1 MHHSYESFD
10 RPAGPGSSGGT
21 RGGVLT
27 PLADRDFRLLWT
39 GATASLVGDGA
50 FLVALAWQVYAM
62 AGGPAGMSLVG
73 IAMTVPTIVFLLV
86 GGVASDRFERRW
98 LLVGADLLRALAL
111 ALLAGLAI
119 GGQIALWHVV
129 VLAAAYGT
137 GSAFHAPA
145 FDALVPEIL
154 AGERLTQANALDQ
167 LMRPLA
173 LRLAGPAVGGVV
185 VAVAGAGGVFLL
197 DCATFLMAAGTV
209 LLMAP
214 ADPHRALASG
224 GSPVADLH
232 GGDPSPAGV
241 TASFLADLREGW
253 RFVCGHVWLWATFAS
268 AAIAYLLFM
277 GPVEV
282 LLPWVVKDGM
292 GGSAFDLGLV
302 FAAGGLASMLCAVLL
317 GRFGLPR
324 RNITFMLVAWTL
336 ATLGVA
342 GYGAANAI
350 WQLMVASAVFNALET
365 AGTIVWATTKQRHV
379 PGPLLGRVSSLDWL
393 ISVGLLPLSFA
404 LTGPVSAAIG
414 PRATLV
420 GAGVLGAI
428 VTIGALYVPGMRALE
443 EREIRAERR
452 RRVVDERL
460 ATSGARAV
468 G

>member
-1 MHHSYESFD
+1 MHHSYESLD
-10 RPAGPGSSGGT
+10 RAGTGG
-21 RGGVLT
+21 RARAGVLT
-27 PLADRDFRLLWT
+27 PLRDRDFRLLWT

-62 AGGPAGMSLVG
+62 SGGPTGMSLVG
-73 IAMTVPTIVFLLV
+73 IAMTVPTIAFLLV

-98 LLVGADLLRALAL
+98 LLVGADLLRALAV
-111 ALLAGLAI
+111 ALLAGLTI
-119 GGQIALWHVV
+119 GGQLALWHVV
-129 VLAAAYGT
+129 VLSAFYGT

-154 AGERLTQANALDQ
+154 RGDRLTQANALDQ

-185 VAVAGAGGVFLL
+185 VGVVGAGGVFLM
-197 DCATFLMAAGTV
+197 DCATFVMAAGTV
-209 LLMAP
+209 LMMSP
-214 ADPHRALASG
+214 SRRAIEA
-224 GSPVADLH
+224 H
-232 GGDPSPAGV
+232 DPSRGGRAG
-241 TASFLADLREGW
+241 SFFVDLRQGW
-253 RFVCGHVWLWATFAS
+253 RFVRGHAWLWATFAS

-282 LLPWVVKDGM
+282 LLPWVVKEGM

-336 ATLGVA
+336 ATLAVA
-342 GYGAANAI
+342 GYGAASAI
-350 WQLMVASAVFNALET
+350 WQLMIASAVFNALET
-365 AGTIVWATTKQRHV
+365 AGTIVWATTKQQHV
-379 PGPLLGRVSSLDWL
+379 PRALLGRVSSLDWL

-414 PRATLV
+414 ARATLV

-428 VTIGALYVPGMRALE
+428 VTLAALYVPGMRTLE
-443 EREIRAERR
+443 QRAVRAERR
-452 RRVVDERL
+452 RRVVEERL
-460 ATSGARAV
+460 RALGV
-468 G
+468 S